1 MPAFVRRKRGLGQ
14 LTSVHRE
21 DPLGGVAN
29 LFDASIVFAVGL
41 MVALIQAFSLT
52 QLLDPN
58 SSFTIIRK
66 DASGQME
73 IIEKDKKEVKV
84 RKITPEQKSGP
95 GRRLGV
101 AYELPDGSVVYVPE
115 ETGTPA
121 GADQR

>member
-1 MPAFVRRKRGLGQ
+1 MPAFVRRRRGLGRMA
-14 LTSVHRE
+14 SVHRE

-73 IIEKDKKEVKV
+73 IIEKDRKDVKI

-101 AYELPDGSVVYVPE
+101 AYQLPDGSVVYVPE
-115 ETGTPA
+115 AETPA
-121 GADQR
+121 ESTKQP